1 MVLYWTVHS
10 PAAMQYA
17 PMSQVTSQ
25 VYLEC
30 PSCGNAGT
38 VRLLSDGPG
47 TPQGAAAP
55 DGFFVSPAVK
65 GGLQIG
71 CSDCRTVAYELINIP
86 GADTN

>member
-10 PAAMQYA
+10 PAAMQYP
-17 PMSQVTSQ
+17 PMSLVISQ
-25 VYLEC
+25 VSLEC

-38 VRLLSDGPG
+38 VRLLSNGPG